1 MPYFQPP
8 FLLGGTMPPQGQRAF
23 FPTAMSYRPWQ
34 TNNQFRYQSPYGGG
48 VGPQQRNRNGLPRAA
63 MNPSRMP
70 TPQGNNRINQQQP
83 RMQTQSVAQSGQRTG
98 AKFNPTA
105 RTMQGSSPGAP
116 TSQEFLQVLTNSGP
130 QQQKQLIGEELYRLI
145 YPVHSDL
152 AGKITGMLLEM
163 DNSELLHMLEVPE
176 SLKAKVEE
184 AVSVLRDHQLREERQ
199 QPPNVS
205 VPTGVPEAA

>member
-1 MPYFQPP
+1 MP
-8 FLLGGTMPPQGQRAF
+8 R
-23 FPTAMSYRPWQ
+23 
-34 TNNQFRYQSPYGGG
+34 GGG
-48 VGPQQRNRNGLPRAA
+48 S
-63 MNPSRMP
+63 MNPGRMP

-83 RMQTQSVAQSGQRTG
+83 RMQTQPVTQTGQRAGT
-98 AKFNPTA
+98 KFNPSA
-105 RTMQGSSPGAP
+105 RTMQGSSPGLP
-116 TSQEFLQVLTNSGP
+116 TSQEFLQVLTSSGP

-145 YPVHSDL
+145 YPLHSDL

-199 QPPNVS
+199 QPPNATM
-205 VPTGVPEAA
+205 PTAVPEAA

>member
-1 MPYFQPP
+1 
-8 FLLGGTMPPQGQRAF
+8 
-23 FPTAMSYRPWQ
+23 
-34 TNNQFRYQSPYGGG
+34 
-48 VGPQQRNRNGLPRAA
+48 

-116 TSQEFLQVLTNSGP
+116 TSQEFLQVLTNSGL

>member
-1 MPYFQPP
+1 
-8 FLLGGTMPPQGQRAF
+8 MPPQGQRAY

-34 TNNQFRYQSPYGGG
+34 GNNQFRYQTPYGGG
-48 VGPQQRNRNGLPRAA
+48 VGPQQRNRSNLPRAS
-63 MNPSRMP
+63 MNTSRMP
-70 TPQGNNRINQQQP
+70 TPQGNNRINQQQQP
-83 RMQTQSVAQSGQRTG
+83 RMQTQSMGQSGQRTTG

-145 YPVHSDL
+145 FPMHSDL

-199 QPPNVS
+199 QPPNANVS
-205 VPTGVPEAA
+205 TGVPEAA